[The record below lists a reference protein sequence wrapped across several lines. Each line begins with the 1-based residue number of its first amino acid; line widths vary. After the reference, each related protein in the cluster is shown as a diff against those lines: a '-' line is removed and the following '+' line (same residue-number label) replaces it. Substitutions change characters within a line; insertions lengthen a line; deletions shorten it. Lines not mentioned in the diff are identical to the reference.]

1 MNNLSGALRCLA
13 VRPASTGGQHGGD
26 EVVYRRSL
34 PYLAARYDLDV
45 LELHPVS
52 KATQILKLATGTP
65 PEATRFLSAAN
76 GQALAARLAAARY
89 DVVVFFNE
97 VTFPFLPVAKRSGL
111 PAVLVAQ
118 NVHSLV
124 AATDPSALARA
135 LRPLAVAFERRYYAD
150 PAAGLVCISRADIAG
165 LAAAGVRRDDV
176 YLAPA
181 GAPPAAPLAPD
192 APVLAEAVI
201 TGSYGW
207 WRKRRD
213 LRVFAE
219 GPSLGVPIR
228 ANDPV
233 ALEILGDQGLPL
245 DETDP
250 AWSWSAG
257 LRVGLITDAFVGGF
271 KLKSVEYVAKNCVAI
286 CLSDISAEFDGLPH
300 AGEFVRIVR
309 DKAQARDAVAALRAQ
324 DSAALVG
331 RFLEFKQACLA
342 RYAWDACLAPLG
354 EAVAARIARAA
365 ESAGS
370 SAASSPG
377 ARIG

>member
-1 MNNLSGALRCLA
+1 MDTSGAPRCLA

-26 EVVYRRSL
+26 EVIYRRSL
-34 PYLAARYDLDV
+34 AYLAARYDLEI
-45 LELHPVS
+45 LELHPVG

-65 PEATRFLSAAN
+65 PEATRFLSATN
-76 GQALAARLAAARY
+76 GKLLAAQLAVKRY

-97 VTFPFLPVAKRSGL
+97 VTFPFLPVAKRTGV
-111 PAVLVAQ
+111 PVVLVAQ

-150 PAAGLVCISRADIAG
+150 SAAGLVCISRADIAG
-165 LAAAGVRRDDV
+165 LAAAGVRRNDV

-192 APVLAEAVI
+192 APVIPEAVI

-213 LRVFAE
+213 LRAFVK

-228 ANDPV
+228 ATDLL
-233 ALEILGDQGLPL
+233 AREILGAQGLPL
-245 DETDP
+245 NEADP
-250 AWSWSAG
+250 TWSWSAG
-257 LRVGLITDAFVGGF
+257 LRIGLITDAFVGGF
-271 KLKSVEYVAKNCVAI
+271 KLKSVEYVAKNCAAI
-286 CLSDISAEFDGLPH
+286 CLSDISAEFEGLPH

-309 DKAQARDAVAALRAQ
+309 SKAQARDVVAALLAE
-324 DSAALVG
+324 DPTALVG
-331 RFLEFKQACLA
+331 RFLEFKTACLA
-342 RYAWDACLAPLG
+342 RYAWEACLAPLG
-354 EAVAARIARAA
+354 EAVAARIAK
-365 ESAGS
+365 
-370 SAASSPG
+370 AASSSQG
-377 ARIG
+377 TLTR